1 MRMHVAVAVATWN
14 RFHLTRG
21 SNQRPHGES
30 NSVSLPQ
37 HPAVAYPFLVRSM
50 RTLARFLL
58 ALALTVSCSHIARA
72 SHDQYG
78 ELTVNDMVVVTF
90 AFDFHRDGSIHNVRV
105 WRCSNPKDLSLAN
118 GALTP
123 EEKATGCR
131 IVAATQMKARPD
143 ELGKTSYTYLIF
155 DKRIRKYVEKRV
167 PVKT

>member
-1 MRMHVAVAVATWN
+1 MRNM
-14 RFHLTRG
+14 TR
-21 SNQRPHGES
+21 
-30 NSVSLPQ
+30 LL
-37 HPAVAYPFLVRSM
+37 LV
-50 RTLARFLL
+50 LAI
-58 ALALTVSCSHIARA
+58 TVSCSHIARG

-78 ELTVNDMVVVTF
+78 DFTTNDMVVVTF

-118 GALTP
+118 RALTA

-131 IVAATQMKARPD
+131 IVAASQMKARPD

-155 DKRIRKYVEKRV
+155 DKRIRKYIEKRI